1 MNYEWPSLVSNKDI
15 QEVIRVQYPSMI
27 ETTIYAV
34 IFQMAMEELPLE
46 FQKGRT
52 RPLVQI
58 TRSLRAIDRFAAD
71 MSPFK
76 K

>member
-1 MNYEWPSLVSNKDI
+1 
-15 QEVIRVQYPSMI
+15 MI